1 MKKIIVLGGG
11 VDQIGLLEDLKK
23 RGYFTV
29 LIDYYPNPV
38 AKPYAD
44 KHIQES
50 TLNQDKVLNIT
61 KNEGAENIITACTDQ
76 ALLTVAYVAG
86 KLNFKTQ
93 FTYEQARNITN
104 KLYMK
109 TIMQD
114 AGIPT
119 ANFVDVEVLDERVGV
134 LNYPLMVKP
143 ADCNGSY
150 GVKKV
155 HDKKELECY
164 FENAILASRTHRAI
178 IEEYKKGI
186 EVSVDAFILDGE
198 VTLLMCSLINKKE
211 VDASTSII
219 YQTLIPAPLSDN
231 VLLHLKNIA
240 HQIAVAF
247 NLDNTPL
254 LMQVIIN
261 DDDDINVIE
270 FSARLGGGLKYR
282 TIKAKTG
289 FDVLHANVDCV
300 LGNKIE
306 LDVFENPLYYSRS
319 HVYIYPSVFD
329 HVEGIDS
336 LIVNGIIEEFLPTK
350 TKGMKVDGYFASRDR
365 VGSFLVKGETLEELK
380 EKINV
385 AVEELRVYDVGG
397 NEVMNRE
404 IFK

>member
-23 RGYFTV
+23 RGYYTILV
-29 LIDYYPNPV
+29 DYYPNPI

-50 TLNQDKVLNIT
+50 TLKQDEVLNIT

-76 ALLTVAYVAG
+76 ALLTVAYVAE
-86 KLNFKTQ
+86 KLGFRTQ

-109 TIMQD
+109 TIMQK

-119 ANFVDVEVLDERVGV
+119 ANFVNIDVLDGRVEVLH
-134 LNYPLMVKP
+134 YPLMVKP

-155 HDKKELECY
+155 HNKEELSRY
-164 FENAILASRTHRAI
+164 FKNAIEVSRTHQAI
-178 IEEYKKGI
+178 IEEYKEGQ
-186 EVSVDAFILDGE
+186 EVSVDAFILHGE

-211 VDASTSII
+211 IDSSTSII
-219 YQTLIPAPLSDN
+219 YQTLIPAPLSN
-231 VLLHLKNIA
+231 AILLQLKKIA
-240 HQIAVAF
+240 GQIADAF

-254 LMQVIIN
+254 LMQVIVN
-261 DDDDINVIE
+261 GNEVNVIE

-289 FDVLHANVDCV
+289 FDILHANVDCV
-300 LGNKIE
+300 LGNEVE
-306 LDVFENPLYYSRS
+306 LSIVENSWYYSRS
-319 HVYIYPSVFD
+319 HIYVYPSVFS
-329 HVEGIDS
+329 HVENVEN
-336 LIVNGIIEEFLPTK
+336 LIKRGIIEEFLPTK
-350 TKGMKVDGYFASRDR
+350 TQGMKVDGYFASRDR
-365 VGSFLVKGETLEELK
+365 VGSFLVKGKTMDELK
-380 EKINV
+380 EKISI
-385 AVEELRVYDVGG
+385 AVNELRVYDING

-404 IFK
+404 IFR